1 MKTLKEITDMRLFLT
16 YAYTCADSAMQRG
29 ALNRNDVKVI
39 RDYVVKGIEPERDYA
54 RAFPTAWMHMSEIA
68 EKERQQVIGSR
79 IILEYW
85 RKYHNDIVDVASCR
99 TYAGVVKKTAKN
111 RAYVKTVLGTKS
123 YWTTLVKP
131 EVNKRVIVH
140 RRHIVEII
148 SEKEAKKLMK
158 MNAKYA
164 KKPT

>member
-16 YAYTCADSAMQRG
+16 YAYTCADSAIQRR
-29 ALNRNDVKVI
+29 ALNRKDVKAI

-54 RAFPTAWMHMSEIA
+54 RAFPMAWMHMTEIA
-68 EKERQQVIGSR
+68 ERERQQAIGSR
-79 IILEYW
+79 IIREYW
-85 RKYHNDIVDVASCR
+85 HKYHNDVVGVASCR
-99 TYAGVVKKTAKN
+99 TYAGVVKKTGIN

-131 EVNKRVIVH
+131 KVDKKVIVH
-140 RRHIVEII
+140 RYHVVEII

-164 KKPT
+164 KQLT